1 MDGNPGETCY
11 RFGSMGRS
19 HKLSRHATRDDWTLS
34 QPSRHRQKTFSM
46 TLQFTLQF
54 CIGRIMLFC
63 QAIKFA
69 EYFSVIKPFEGFGS
83 KKTPRPYANN
93 SVVRV
98 MKLRLFPSPPRA
110 LDSCTRCR
118 FFGGTCISKKSWDY
132 TIISYFL
139 GVLYC
144 YMHCPYFISLKLR
157 DF

>member
-1 MDGNPGETCY
+1 MEVP
-11 RFGSMGRS
+11 F
-19 HKLSRHATRDDWTLS
+19 K
-34 QPSRHRQKTFSM
+34 
-46 TLQFTLQF
+46 
-54 CIGRIMLFC
+54 I
-63 QAIKFA
+63 A

-98 MKLRLFPSPPRA
+98 VKLRLFPSPPRA
-110 LDSCTRCR
+110 LDSCTCCR

-157 DF
+157 DFLNFFRNTCSSRVWQNRKKYSPQHMEFQQERGNLLCCWKNGFALCAYIFVSTAFYTL